1 MNKSLFAKPICVQ
14 RLARFPQKVLS
25 PLCVKQFIT
34 FLIALAAMT
43 VSTTSAWG
51 ETKSIKYL
59 TYSGGAI
66 TNASYP
72 VDAEPITSTS
82 YHISD
87 WYYVEGNV
95 TIDGSLWLDDDT
107 YLILCDDAELKINV
121 SDFDGI
127 FSPSHN
133 ITIYAQ
139 SSGSHAGKLT
149 ITSQGNGIAN
159 YGNVTING
167 GNISITSTSFN
178 GIYCTNFSLN
188 GGKVDIVTSAADM
201 DGIYATDA
209 ITINGGTVSATG
221 NAFGICNDSELDVTI
236 NGGKVSA
243 TGGTYG
249 IRSRGA
255 IKLGWTNAEDY
266 IQSSSY
272 RILGTFNTLK
282 DFYIDGTGTLDGSII
297 VDGESI
303 ASLAGKTLTPR
314 TADPVY
320 TITLA
325 SGITGGTVEV
335 NKAKAFA
342 GERLAVNVTPNDG
355 KILGSLSYTV
365 GSVTYT
371 IGTDPRDIK
380 QQANDYVIPLPTITS
395 NANVEVTATFVT
407 PVAQIGDTKYA
418 TLAAALAAVNDGE
431 TITILSDKDES
442 GTNYNFSTDVSSRSV
457 TINMNSKTVSFG
469 DISNKYSDLKII
481 GPGTFNFGSFDNQG
495 QFLFKDVT
503 VNCKYINN
511 PGAAANITFDNA
523 KVVCNSA
530 VAGNNSL
537 QLYGAD
543 QGIVLKNGSDVEIN
557 QMMYVGYNENFT
569 LDIQDAASILKL
581 RSCAISFMVRSYVED
596 QFLQYIR
603 PDQKTA
609 FSSDLANG
617 NAITLDLRASW
628 GIMLA
633 SDLGEISPGVPKATV
648 TFYDGGTSFD
658 PTAFTPST
666 YTTSTTFI
674 DNSDGNDHYVIAHI
688 VPELFY
694 WTDLS
699 LLSAA
704 ETGTSLTGDANTI
717 TLLKRDQYDAA
728 VPGDP
733 ADMRDRYDGAG
744 WYYYVLPKGHSV
756 AAGYATSTLGGEV
769 VHKFDLA
776 DENTAFSQDFV
787 NNTLTI
793 SRTTDTWKATLT
805 YDKLSWKFGGS
816 FALSDLPKLQ
826 SISFK
831 KGDTEKFLQNDAD
844 ALAGQIKNA
853 YEIEQVR
860 IGDNPL
866 MLLSIVNGCFVQSD
880 YSRPKYK
887 VLVPFDGEGSS
898 GNPWQINTAADLSLL
913 AKCVNVAAYTFNG
926 ETLKMGL
933 NGKTYDMSGS
943 DFEPIGTDGNLP
955 FCGTLL
961 GNGSTIKN
969 ISYVF
974 AGPSAVSDE
983 TQYGIGFI
991 GNLGEIGEPRR
1002 SGNVDNIKLEN
1013 CSFSS
1018 SDNDICYVGSIAGA
1032 ANRGSVSNCYVIG
1045 GNVSAPKPGSYAG
1058 AIVGKLGAATL
1069 KYNYYDYT
1077 TTATLGSST
1086 ASGYTKRG
1094 ICTETISVDPGTP
1107 STYDWN
1113 DFPTNDGA
1121 MLWVKK
1127 ASIIGGTSANG
1138 STVAFNKVTKGTDR
1152 YDMAGDDFY
1161 YAVGQTVTL
1170 DVNLGNRTD
1179 DIRTF
1184 CDELSALTVSDGTT
1198 NTDIKGALNFTMP
1211 GADATVTATIAESD
1225 WFTINTVN
1233 YNAADP
1239 TAPFAYNWMTF
1250 YHEWTM
1256 KDPTSGNNVAG
1267 KFVVTN
1273 YDDPTAAVEVKTI
1286 TAVDPTAGT
1295 YTSAAINGSYSGVP
1309 TLFHYADNN
1318 NGVLPQKLKFTPDF
1332 NIEQNQTADRRF
1344 KGTATALA
1352 LSASAKC
1359 YILNN
1364 AGDFILA
1371 YVTLTDNTIAAHRCY
1386 VDLSGDNSN
1395 QARLISSGDATGID
1409 SMVNGQGTMDNLD
1422 GDWFSLD
1429 GRRLNGQPTRKG
1441 IYIHHGKKT
1450 VIK

>member
-14 RLARFPQKVLS
+14 RLARSPQKCLS

-43 VSTTSAWG
+43 VSTTSAWAQT
-51 ETKSIKYL
+51 ESITYL
-59 TYSGGAI
+59 DYDHYPYNNTFSE
-66 TNASYP
+66 ASYDGP
-72 VDAEPITSTS
+72 TKITSSSTS
-82 YHISD
+82 LSG

-95 TIDGSLWLDDDT
+95 EINSKVTLTGHT
-107 YLILCDDAELKINV
+107 YLILCDGAKLTINP
-121 SDFDGI
+121 SSGDGI
-127 FSPSHN
+127 DLDGKDL
-133 ITIYAQ
+133 TIYAQ
-139 SSGSHAGKLT
+139 SSGSHKGKL
-149 ITSQGNGIAN
+149 IIKSDGLGISLG
-159 YGNVTING
+159 GNVTING
-167 GNISITSTSFN
+167 GDISVTPTTS
-178 GIYCTNFSLN
+178 
-188 GGKVDIVTSAADM
+188 
-201 DGIYATDA
+201 DGIFCDHF
-209 ITINGGTVSATG
+209 ILNGGTVTVDSPSTSS
-221 NAFGICNDSELDVTI
+221 GIFAQGGVTI

-243 TGGTYG
+243 TGTRDGIFGHYVTINGGQVYAEGGDTYFAG
-249 IRSRGA
+249 IRSGGDD
-255 IKLGWTNAEDY
+255 IELGWANASDF
-266 IQSSSY
+266 IKANSY
-272 RILGTFNTLK
+272 SGTVKTLSGKSFN
-282 DFYIDGTGTLDGSII
+282 YEGGTLTASTTLTDGQKTT
-297 VDGESI
+297 I
-303 ASLAGKTLTPR
+303 ANKTLTPN
-314 TADPVY
+314 TTSY
-320 TITLA
+320 TITK
-325 SGITGGTVEV
+325 STGITGGTIEV
-335 NKAKAFA
+335 DKDKARYN
-342 GERLAVNVTPNDG
+342 ERVAITATPETG
-355 KILGSLSYTV
+355 KMLTSLSYTH
-365 GSVTYT
+365 GSTTVNIFTS
-371 IGTDPRDIK
+371 K
-380 QQANDYVIPLPTITS
+380 EANDYVFTMPNADVTS
-395 NANVEVTATFVT
+395 INATFET
-407 PVAQIGDTKYA
+407 IVAKIGTTEYA
-418 TLAAALAAVNDGE
+418 SLASALAAVADGQ
-431 TITILSDKDES
+431 TITIVSDKDES
-442 GTNYNFSTDVSSRSV
+442 STGYDFSGSTKSV
-457 TINMNSKTVSFG
+457 TIDMNGYTYSFG
-469 DISNKYSDLKII
+469 NISSKYGDLTITDNSTNHN
-481 GPGTFNFGSFDNQG
+481 GVFNFGTFSNQG
-495 QFLFKDVT
+495 NITIKDVT
-503 VNCKYINN
+503 VNCNWIDNAGGSN
-511 PGAAANITFDNA
+511 HTLTFDNA
-523 KVVCNSA
+523 NVVCSGSGIQWMSS
-530 VAGNNSL
+530 AGNVVLTN
-537 QLYGAD
+537 GAD
-543 QGIVLKNGSDVEIN
+543 VEVHN
-557 QMMYVGYNENFT
+557 TFFLAYDANNTFT
-569 LDIQDAASILKL
+569 MTGESTILKL
-581 RSCAISFMVRSYVED
+581 VGCKFTGYVD
-596 QFLQYIR
+596 NSDKIR
-603 PDQKTA
+603 PYVKPEHRSSFA
-609 FSSDLANG
+609 FDVEYGTVAEPYV
-617 NAITLDLRASW
+617 LRSTW
-628 GIMLA
+628 DIMLE

-658 PTAFTPST
+658 PTAFTPSN

-699 LLSAA
+699 LLSAV
-704 ETGTSLTGDANTI
+704 ETGASLTGDANTI

-728 VPGDP
+728 NAGDP

-744 WYYYVLPKGHSV
+744 WYYYTLPKGHSV
-756 AAGYATSTLGGEV
+756 AAGYATSTIGGEV
-769 VHKFDLA
+769 VPQFDLGHRQTVFTY
-776 DENTAFSQDFV
+776 DLDNNV
-787 NNTLTI
+787 NTLTI
-793 SRTTDTWKATLT
+793 SRPNIDTWTATLT
-805 YDKLSWKFGGS
+805 YDKLTWKFGGS

-831 KGDTEKFLQNDAD
+831 KGDTEMFSQSDAD
-844 ALAGQIKNA
+844 ALAGQIENA

-860 IGDNPL
+860 IGENPL
-866 MLLSIVNGCFVQSD
+866 KLRAIIYGCFVQSD
-880 YSRPKYK
+880 YFLSKYK
-887 VLVPFDGEGSS
+887 VLVPFDGDGSS
-898 GNPWQINTAADLSLL
+898 DNPWQINTAADLSLL

-1318 NGVLPQKLKFTPDF
+1318 NGVLPQKLKFTPGF
-1332 NIEQNQTADRRF
+1332 NIEQNQTSDRRF

-1371 YVTLTDNTIAAHRCY
+1371 YVTPTDNTIAAHRCY

>member
-1 MNKSLFAKPICVQ
+1 MNKSLFAKPICAQ
-14 RLARFPQKVLS
+14 RLARVPQKVLS

-43 VSTTSAWG
+43 VSTTSAWAQT
-51 ETKSIKYL
+51 ESITYLDYDHYPYNNTFSEASHDATK
-59 TYSGGAI
+59 
-66 TNASYP
+66 
-72 VDAEPITSTS
+72 ITSSSTS
-82 YHISD
+82 LSG

-95 TIDGSLWLDDDT
+95 TINGKVTLT
-107 YLILCDDAELKINV
+107 GNTQIILCDGAKLTIDNT
-121 SDFDGI
+121 SGDGI
-127 FSPSHN
+127 DLDSRDL
-133 ITIYAQ
+133 TIYAQ
-139 SSGSHAGKLT
+139 SSGDHKGKL
-149 ITSQGNGIAN
+149 IIKSYDVGMGI
-159 YGNVTING
+159 G
-167 GNISITSTSFN
+167 G
-178 GIYCTNFSLN
+178 
-188 GGKVDIVTSAADM
+188 
-201 DGIYATDA
+201 
-209 ITINGGTVSATG
+209 
-221 NAFGICNDSELDVTI
+221 DVTI
-236 NGGKVSA
+236 NGGDISIPISDDGIICNHFILNGGTVTVASLSYGIDAVGFGVTINGGKLSA
-243 TGGTYG
+243 TGTNDGIFGRYVTINGGQVYAEGDDTYFAG
-249 IRSRGA
+249 IRSNSP
-255 IKLGWTNAEDY
+255 IYLGWTNASDF
-266 IQSSSY
+266 IKANSY
-272 RILGTFNTLK
+272 SATSIDARKN
-282 DFYIDGTGTLDGSII
+282 FYIDGTTPLNAGNGISASSIN
-297 VDGESI
+297 D
-303 ASLAGKTLTPR
+303 KTLTPN
-314 TADPVY
+314 TTTPSH

-325 SGITGGTVEV
+325 TGITGGSIAVDKT
-335 NKAKAFA
+335 KAFEY
-342 GERLAVNVTPNDG
+342 ERVAITATPETG
-355 KILGSLSYTV
+355 KMLTSLSYTY
-365 GSVTYT
+365 GSTTVN
-371 IGTDPRDIK
+371 ILASK
-380 QQANDYVIPLPTITS
+380 QANDYVFTMPDADVTS
-395 NANVEVTATFVT
+395 INATFETV
-407 PVAQIGDTKYA
+407 VAKIGTTEYPS
-418 TLAAALAAVNDGE
+418 LASAFAAVADGE
-431 TITILSDKDES
+431 TINIISDKDES
-442 GTNYNFSTDVSSRSV
+442 SASYDFSTHGSTRSV
-457 TINMNSKTVSFG
+457 TINMNSHTYSFG
-469 DISNKYSDLKII
+469 NISNKYSDLNII
-481 GPGTFNFGSFDNQG
+481 GPGTFNFGSFENQG

-503 VNCKYINN
+503 VNCKFINN
-511 PGAAANITFDNA
+511 PGAAADVTFDNA

-530 VAGNNSL
+530 VAGNSSI

-581 RSCAISFMVRSYVED
+581 RSCAISFMERSYVED

-628 GIMLA
+628 GIMLV

-648 TFYDGGTSFD
+648 TFYDCGTSFD
-658 PTAFTPST
+658 PTAFNPSN

-699 LLSAA
+699 LLSAVESGA
-704 ETGTSLTGDANTI
+704 SLTGDANTI
-717 TLLKRDQYDAA
+717 TLLKRDQYNAA
-728 VPGDP
+728 NAGDP

-744 WYYYVLPKGHSV
+744 WYYYMLPKGHSV
-756 AAGYATSTLGGEV
+756 AAGYATSTIGGEV
-769 VHKFDLA
+769 VPQFDLA
-776 DENTAFSQDFV
+776 ADDKTVFSHDFD

-793 SRTTDTWKATLT
+793 SRTADTWKATLT

-831 KGDTEKFLQNDAD
+831 KGDTEMFSQNDAD
-844 ALAGQIKNA
+844 ALAGQIENA

-860 IGDNPL
+860 IGENPL
-866 MLLSIVNGCFVQSD
+866 MLRAIIYGCFVQSD
-880 YSRPKYK
+880 YLRPKYK
-887 VLVPFDGEGSS
+887 VLVPFDGDGSS
-898 GNPWQINTAADLSLL
+898 DNPWQINTAADLSLL

-1018 SDNDICYVGSIAGA
+1018 SDGDIGYVGSIAGA

-1058 AIVGKLGAATL
+1058 AIVGKLGNVMLTN
-1069 KYNYYDYT
+1069 NYYDYA
-1077 TTATLGSST
+1077 TTATLNGST

-1127 ASIIGGTSANG
+1127 ASITGGTSANG

-1295 YTSAAINGSYSGVP
+1295 YTPAAINGCYSGVP

-1332 NIEQNQTADRRF
+1332 NIEQNQTSDRRF

-1371 YVTLTDNTIAAHRCY
+1371 YVTPTDNTIAAHRCY

-1409 SMVNGQGTMDNLD
+1409 SMVNGQWSMDNLD

>member
-1 MNKSLFAKPICVQ
+1 MNKSLFVKPICAQ

-34 FLIALAAMT
+34 FLIALVAMT
-43 VSTTSAWG
+43 VSTTSAWAQTESITYLDYDHYPYNNTFSEASHDG
-51 ETKSIKYL
+51 PTK
-59 TYSGGAI
+59 
-66 TNASYP
+66 
-72 VDAEPITSTS
+72 ITSSSTS
-82 YHISD
+82 LSG

-95 TIDGSLWLDDDT
+95 EINSKVTLTGHT
-107 YLILCDDAELKINV
+107 YLILCDGAKLTINP
-121 SDFDGI
+121 SSGDGI
-127 FSPSHN
+127 DLDGKDL
-133 ITIYAQ
+133 IIYAQ
-139 SSGSHAGKLT
+139 SSGSHKGKL
-149 ITSQGNGIAN
+149 IIKSDGLGISLG
-159 YGNVTING
+159 GNVTING
-167 GNISITSTSFN
+167 GDISVTPTSS
-178 GIYCTNFSLN
+178 
-188 GGKVDIVTSAADM
+188 
-201 DGIYATDA
+201 DGIFCDHF
-209 ITINGGTVSATG
+209 ILNGGTVTVDSPSTSS
-221 NAFGICNDSELDVTI
+221 GIIAQGGVTI

-243 TGGTYG
+243 TGTSDGIFGHYVTINGGQVYAEGGDTYFAG
-249 IRSRGA
+249 IRSGGDD
-255 IKLGWTNAEDY
+255 IELGWANASDF
-266 IQSSSY
+266 IKANSY
-272 RILGTFNTLK
+272 SGT
-282 DFYIDGTGTLDGSII
+282 
-297 VDGESI
+297 V
-303 ASLAGKTLTPR
+303 KTLSGKSFNIEGGGTIAGSTTLTDAQKADIANKKLTPNT
-314 TADPVY
+314 TASH
-320 TITLA
+320 TITLGT
-325 SGITGGTVEV
+325 GITGGTVEV
-335 NKAKAFA
+335 DRTKAFA
-342 GERLAVNVTPNDG
+342 GERVAINVTPEAGN
-355 KILGSLSYTV
+355 ILGSLTCTYQEGTETRTV
-365 GSVTYT
+365 
-371 IGTDPRDIK
+371 DITK
-380 QQANDYVIPLPTITS
+380 QANDYVITMPA
-395 NANVEVTATFVT
+395 ANVTINATFGP
-407 PVAQIGDTKYA
+407 PVAQIGDTKYPTLQAAFDAIANNQTIDILCDITEA
-418 TLAAALAAVNDGE
+418 TASKTYTGDHNH
-431 TITILSDKDES
+431 
-442 GTNYNFSTDVSSRSV
+442 
-457 TINMNSKTVSFG
+457 TINLNGYNVIFDSHSAMGSLTIN
-469 DISNKYSDLKII
+469 
-481 GPGTFNFGSFDNQG
+481 GPGTLTCKSLNNVSVNGNQTLTIDGATVVCNGVAGDTPDNSIEWMADHIVLKG
-495 QFLFKDVT
+495 GADLTAKNLVFLGGGDGEFTFTIEDNASIAHL
-503 VNCKYINN
+503 VNCKIRGYDDTNKAHIVQLRQYVSPNDLSYYD
-511 PGAAANITFDNA
+511 TQT
-523 KVVCNSA
+523 SA
-530 VAGNNSL
+530 DEAVN
-537 QLYGAD
+537 
-543 QGIVLKNGSDVEIN
+543 V
-557 QMMYVGYNENFT
+557 
-569 LDIQDAASILKL
+569 
-581 RSCAISFMVRSYVED
+581 
-596 QFLQYIR
+596 
-603 PDQKTA
+603 
-609 FSSDLANG
+609 
-617 NAITLDLRASW
+617 DLRASW

-658 PTAFTPST
+658 PTAFNPSN

-699 LLSAA
+699 LLSAVESGA
-704 ETGTSLTGDANTI
+704 SLTGDANTI
-717 TLLKRDQYDAA
+717 TLLKRDQYNAA
-728 VPGDP
+728 NAGDP

-1058 AIVGKLGAATL
+1058 AIVGKLGNVMLTN
-1069 KYNYYDYT
+1069 NYYDYA
-1077 TTATLGSST
+1077 TTATLNGST

-1127 ASIIGGTSANG
+1127 ASITGGTSANG

-1184 CDELSALTVSDGTT
+1184 CDELTALTVSDGTT
-1198 NTDIKGALNFTMP
+1198 NTDIKDALSFTMP

-1332 NIEQNQTADRRF
+1332 NIEQNQTSDRRF

-1371 YVTLTDNTIAAHRCY
+1371 YVTPTDNTIAAHRCY

>member
-43 VSTTSAWG
+43 VSTTSAWAQ
-51 ETKSIKYL
+51 TASIKYL
-59 TYSGGAI
+59 DYDQYPYYKTFSE
-66 TNASYP
+66 ASH
-72 VDAEPITSTS
+72 DATKITSSSTS
-82 YHISD
+82 LSG

-95 TIDGSLWLDDDT
+95 TINGKVTLTDHT
-107 YLILCDDAELKINV
+107 YLILCDDATLTIDNT
-121 SDFDGI
+121 SGDGI
-127 FSPSHN
+127 DLDLRDL
-133 ITIYAQ
+133 TIYAQ
-139 SSGSHAGKLT
+139 SSGDHKGKL
-149 ITSQGNGIAN
+149 IIKSYNVGMGI
-159 YGNVTING
+159 GRDVTING
-167 GNISITSTSFN
+167 GDISVTPTTSD
-178 GIYCTNFSLN
+178 GIICNHFILN
-188 GGKVDIVTSAADM
+188 GGIVTVDSPSTLS
-201 DGIYATDA
+201 GINAQ
-209 ITINGGTVSATG
+209 GG
-221 NAFGICNDSELDVTI
+221 FTI

-243 TGGTYG
+243 TGTRDGIFGHYVTINGGQVTATGDTGGTFAG
-249 IRSRGA
+249 IRSGSDD
-255 IKLGWTNAEDY
+255 IDLGWTNATDFIKANSY
-266 IQSSSY
+266 SSATS
-272 RILGTFNTLK
+272 IDALK
-282 DFYIDGTGTLDGSII
+282 NFYIDGTTPLNAGNGISASSIN
-297 VDGESI
+297 D
-303 ASLAGKTLTPR
+303 KTLTPN
-314 TADPVY
+314 TTTPSY

-325 SGITGGTVEV
+325 TGITGGSIAVDKT
-335 NKAKAFA
+335 KAFEY
-342 GERLAVNVTPNDG
+342 ERVAITATPETG
-355 KILGSLSYTV
+355 KMLTSLSYTY
-365 GSVTYT
+365 GSTTVN
-371 IGTDPRDIK
+371 ILASK
-380 QQANDYVIPLPTITS
+380 QANDYVFTMPDADVTS
-395 NANVEVTATFVT
+395 INATFETV
-407 PVAQIGDTKYA
+407 VAKIGTTEYPS
-418 TLAAALAAVNDGE
+418 LASAFAAVADGE
-431 TITILSDKDES
+431 TINIISDKDES
-442 GTNYNFSTDVSSRSV
+442 SASYDFSTHGSTRSV
-457 TINMNSKTVSFG
+457 TINMNSHTYSFG
-469 DISNKYSDLKII
+469 NISNKYSDLNII
-481 GPGTFNFGSFDNQG
+481 GPGTFNFGSFENQG

-503 VNCKYINN
+503 VNCKFINN
-511 PGAAANITFDNA
+511 PGAAADITFDNA

-530 VAGNNSL
+530 VAGNSSI

-557 QMMYVGYNENFT
+557 QMMYVGYNDNFT

-658 PTAFTPST
+658 PTAFNPSN

-699 LLSAA
+699 LLSAV
-704 ETGTSLTGDANTI
+704 ETGASLTGDANTI
-717 TLLKRDQYDAA
+717 TLLKRDQYNAA
-728 VPGDP
+728 NAGDP

-744 WYYYVLPKGHSV
+744 WYYYMLPKGHSV
-756 AAGYATSTLGGEV
+756 AAGYVTSTLGGEV

-866 MLLSIVNGCFVQSD
+866 MLLYIVNGCFVQSD

-898 GNPWQINTAADLSLL
+898 GNPWQINTAADLSML

-926 ETLKMGL
+926 ETLAMG
-933 NGKTYDMSGS
+933 NNETYDMSGF
-943 DFEPIGTDGNLP
+943 DFEPIGTDSNLP

-1045 GNVSAPKPGSYAG
+1045 GNVSAPKAGSYAG

-1127 ASIIGGTSANG
+1127 ASITGGTSANG

-1184 CDELSALTVSDGTT
+1184 CDDLTALTVSDGTT
-1198 NTDIKGALNFTMP
+1198 NTDIKDALSFTMP

-1295 YTSAAINGSYSGVP
+1295 YTSAAINGSYSDVP

-1332 NIEQNQTADRRF
+1332 NIELNQTADRRF

-1371 YVTLTDNTIAAHRCY
+1371 YVTPTDNTIAAHRCY

>member
-43 VSTTSAWG
+43 VSTTSAWAQ
-51 ETKSIKYL
+51 TASIKYL
-59 TYSGGAI
+59 DYDQYPYYKTFSE
-66 TNASYP
+66 ASH
-72 VDAEPITSTS
+72 DATKITSSSTS
-82 YHISD
+82 LSG

-95 TIDGSLWLDDDT
+95 TINGKVTLTDHT
-107 YLILCDDAELKINV
+107 YLILCDDATLTIDNT
-121 SDFDGI
+121 SGDGI
-127 FSPSHN
+127 DLDLRDL
-133 ITIYAQ
+133 TIYAQ
-139 SSGSHAGKLT
+139 SSGDHKGKL
-149 ITSQGNGIAN
+149 IIKSYNVGMGI
-159 YGNVTING
+159 GRDVTING
-167 GNISITSTSFN
+167 GDISVTPTTSD
-178 GIYCTNFSLN
+178 GIICNHFILN
-188 GGKVDIVTSAADM
+188 GGIVTVDSPSTLS
-201 DGIYATDA
+201 GINAQ
-209 ITINGGTVSATG
+209 GG
-221 NAFGICNDSELDVTI
+221 FTI

-243 TGGTYG
+243 TGTRDGIFGHYVTINGGQVTATGDTGGTFAG
-249 IRSRGA
+249 IRSGSDD
-255 IKLGWTNAEDY
+255 IDLGWTNATDFIKANSY
-266 IQSSSY
+266 SSATS
-272 RILGTFNTLK
+272 IDALK
-282 DFYIDGTGTLDGSII
+282 NFYIDGTTPLNAGNGISASSIN
-297 VDGESI
+297 D
-303 ASLAGKTLTPR
+303 KTLTPN
-314 TADPVY
+314 TTTPSY

-325 SGITGGTVEV
+325 TGITGGSIAVDKT
-335 NKAKAFA
+335 KAFEY
-342 GERLAVNVTPNDG
+342 ERVAITATPETG
-355 KILGSLSYTV
+355 KMLTSLSYTY
-365 GSVTYT
+365 GSTTVN
-371 IGTDPRDIK
+371 ILASK
-380 QQANDYVIPLPTITS
+380 QANDYVFTMPDADVTS
-395 NANVEVTATFVT
+395 INATFETV
-407 PVAQIGDTKYA
+407 VAKIGTTEYPS
-418 TLAAALAAVNDGE
+418 LASAFAAVADGE
-431 TITILSDKDES
+431 TINIISDKDES
-442 GTNYNFSTDVSSRSV
+442 SASYDFSTHGSTRSV
-457 TINMNSKTVSFG
+457 TINMNSHTYSFG
-469 DISNKYSDLKII
+469 NISNKYSDLNII
-481 GPGTFNFGSFDNQG
+481 GPGTFNFGSFENQG

-503 VNCKYINN
+503 VNCKFINN
-511 PGAAANITFDNA
+511 PGAAADITFDNA

-530 VAGNNSL
+530 VAGNSSI

-557 QMMYVGYNENFT
+557 QMMYVGYNDNFT

-658 PTAFTPST
+658 PTAFNPSN

-699 LLSAA
+699 LLSAV
-704 ETGTSLTGDANTI
+704 ETGASLTGDANTI
-717 TLLKRDQYDAA
+717 TLLKRDQYNAA
-728 VPGDP
+728 NAGDP

-744 WYYYVLPKGHSV
+744 WYYYMLPKGHSV
-756 AAGYATSTLGGEV
+756 AAGYVTSTLGGEV

-866 MLLSIVNGCFVQSD
+866 MLLYIVNGCFVQSD

-898 GNPWQINTAADLSLL
+898 GNPWQINTAADLSML

-926 ETLKMGL
+926 ETLAMG
-933 NGKTYDMSGS
+933 NNETYDMSGF
-943 DFEPIGTDGNLP
+943 DFEPIGTDSNLP

-1045 GNVSAPKPGSYAG
+1045 GNVSAPKAGSYAG

-1127 ASIIGGTSANG
+1127 ASITGGTSANG

-1184 CDELSALTVSDGTT
+1184 CDELTALTVSDGTT
-1198 NTDIKGALNFTMP
+1198 NTDIKDALSFTMP

-1295 YTSAAINGSYSGVP
+1295 YTSAAINGSYSDVP

-1332 NIEQNQTADRRF
+1332 NIELNQTADRRF

-1371 YVTLTDNTIAAHRCY
+1371 YVTPTDNTIAAHRCY

>member
-1 MNKSLFAKPICVQ
+1 MNKSLFAKPICAQ
-14 RLARFPQKVLS
+14 RLARVPQKVLS

-43 VSTTSAWG
+43 VSTTSARG
-51 ETKSIKYL
+51 ETKSVKYL
-59 TYSGGAI
+59 NYVGGSAVFAEA
-66 TNASYP
+66 TANNATQ
-72 VDAEPITSTS
+72 ITSSSTS
-82 YHISD
+82 LSAG

-95 TIDGSLWLDDDT
+95 TINSTVTLYDDT
-107 YLILCDDAELKINV
+107 HLILCDGATLTITPPSEKN
-121 SDFDGI
+121 GI
-127 FSPSHN
+127 DLGYN
-133 ITIYAQ
+133 LTIYAQ
-139 SSGSHAGKLT
+139 SSGNYAGKLIVNSDYFGIHRIGSCNLT
-149 ITSQGNGIAN
+149 VNGGIISVTSTNMPGIHCN
-159 YGNVTING
+159 NFTING
-167 GNISITSTSFN
+167 G
-178 GIYCTNFSLN
+178 
-188 GGKVDIVTSAADM
+188 VVTAVSSASGR
-201 DGIYATDA
+201 DGINVAD
-209 ITINGGTVSATG
+209 
-221 NAFGICNDSELDVTI
+221 FTI

-243 TGGTYG
+243 IGGANGIWVNKSGSVFNFNGGQVTANGGHCGIKSDKINLGWINASDYITANKYEGTVKTASGKSFNIEDGGTL
-249 IRSRGA
+249 A
-255 IKLGWTNAEDY
+255 P
-266 IQSSSY
+266 
-272 RILGTFNTLK
+272 NT
-282 DFYIDGTGTLDGSII
+282 TLDNSKKTAIANKKLTPNTTAIYTVSLKEGVSADNVEFDKTKACKDERVAIT
-297 VDGESI
+297 VTPPTGYYL
-303 ASLAGKTLTPR
+303 ASLTCKYGSTPV
-314 TADPVY
+314 D
-320 TITLA
+320 IT
-325 SGITGGTVEV
+325 
-335 NKAKAFA
+335 
-342 GERLAVNVTPNDG
+342 
-355 KILGSLSYTV
+355 
-365 GSVTYT
+365 
-371 IGTDPRDIK
+371 
-380 QQANDYVIPLPTITS
+380 QQANDNVFTMPA
-395 NANVEVTATFVT
+395 ANVTVNATFN
-407 PVAQIGDTKYA
+407 PYVAQIGDTQYA
-418 TLAAALAAVNDGE
+418 TLAEALAAVTDGG
-431 TITILSDKDES
+431 TITIISDKDES
-442 GTNYNFSTDVSSRSV
+442 GSNYNFSTHGSTRNV
-457 TINMNSKTVSFG
+457 TINVNGCTYSFG
-469 DISNKYSDLKII
+469 NISSKYGDLTITDNSTNHN
-481 GPGTFNFGSFDNQG
+481 GVFNFGTFSNQG
-495 QFLFKDVT
+495 NITIKDVT
-503 VNCKYINN
+503 VNCNWIDNAGGSN
-511 PGAAANITFDNA
+511 HTLTFDNA
-523 KVVCNSA
+523 NVVCSGSGIQWMSS
-530 VAGNNSL
+530 AGNVVLTN
-537 QLYGAD
+537 GAD
-543 QGIVLKNGSDVEIN
+543 VEVHN
-557 QMMYVGYNENFT
+557 TFFLAYDANNTFT
-569 LDIQDAASILKL
+569 MTGESTILKL
-581 RSCAISFMVRSYVED
+581 VGCKFTGYVD
-596 QFLQYIR
+596 NSDKIR
-603 PDQKTA
+603 PYVKPEHRSSFA
-609 FSSDLANG
+609 FDVEYGTVAEPYV
-617 NAITLDLRASW
+617 LRSTW
-628 GIMLA
+628 GIMLE

-658 PTAFTPST
+658 PTAFTPSA
-666 YTTSTTFI
+666 YTTSI
-674 DNSDGNDHYVIAHI
+674 LYVDNSDGQDHYVIAHI

-1032 ANRGSVSNCYVIG
+1032 ANRASVSNCYVIG

-1069 KYNYYDYT
+1069 KYNYYDYA

-1127 ASIIGGTSANG
+1127 ASITGGTSANG

-1184 CDELSALTVSDGTT
+1184 CDELTALTVSDGTT
-1198 NTDIKGALNFTMP
+1198 NTDIKDALSFTMP

-1371 YVTLTDNTIAAHRCY
+1371 YITPTDNTIAAHRCY

>member
-1 MNKSLFAKPICVQ
+1 MNKSLFAKPICAQ

-43 VSTTSAWG
+43 VSTTSAWAQT
-51 ETKSIKYL
+51 ESITYL
-59 TYSGGAI
+59 DYDHYPYNNTFSE
-66 TNASYP
+66 ASH
-72 VDAEPITSTS
+72 DAPKITSSSTS
-82 YHISD
+82 LSG

-95 TIDGSLWLDDDT
+95 TINGKVTLTDHT
-107 YLILCDDAELKINV
+107 YLILCDDATLTIDNT
-121 SDFDGI
+121 SGDGI
-127 FSPSHN
+127 DLDSRDL
-133 ITIYAQ
+133 TIYAQ
-139 SSGSHAGKLT
+139 SSGSHKGKL
-149 ITSQGNGIAN
+149 IIDADAVGI
-159 YGNVTING
+159 GIGGDVTING
-167 GNISITSTSFN
+167 GDISVTPTTSD
-178 GIYCTNFSLN
+178 GIICNHFILN
-188 GGKVDIVTSAADM
+188 GGIVTVDSPSTLS
-201 DGIYATDA
+201 GINAQ
-209 ITINGGTVSATG
+209 GG
-221 NAFGICNDSELDVTI
+221 FTI

-243 TGGTYG
+243 TGTRDGIFGHYVTINGGQVTATGDTGGTFAG
-249 IRSRGA
+249 IRSGSDD
-255 IKLGWTNAEDY
+255 IDLGWTNATDFIKANSY
-266 IQSSSY
+266 SSATS
-272 RILGTFNTLK
+272 IDALK
-282 DFYIDGTGTLDGSII
+282 NFYIDGTTPLNAGNGISASSIN
-297 VDGESI
+297 D
-303 ASLAGKTLTPR
+303 KTLTPN
-314 TADPVY
+314 TTTPSY

-325 SGITGGTVEV
+325 TGITGGSIAVDKT
-335 NKAKAFA
+335 KAFEY
-342 GERLAVNVTPNDG
+342 ERVAITATPETG
-355 KILGSLSYTV
+355 KMLTSLSYTY
-365 GSVTYT
+365 GSTTVN
-371 IGTDPRDIK
+371 ILASK
-380 QQANDYVIPLPTITS
+380 QANDYVFTMPDADVNSI
-395 NANVEVTATFVT
+395 NATFETV
-407 PVAQIGDTKYA
+407 VAKIGTTEYPS
-418 TLAAALAAVNDGE
+418 LASAFAAVPDGE
-431 TITILSDKDES
+431 TINIISDKDES
-442 GTNYNFSTDVSSRSV
+442 SASYDFSTHGSTRSV
-457 TINMNSKTVSFG
+457 TINMNSHTYSFG
-469 DISNKYSDLKII
+469 NISNKYSDLNII
-481 GPGTFNFGSFDNQG
+481 GPGTFNFGSFENQG

-503 VNCKYINN
+503 VNCKFINN
-511 PGAAANITFDNA
+511 PGAAADITFDNA

-530 VAGNNSL
+530 VAGNSSI

-557 QMMYVGYNENFT
+557 QMMYVGYNDNFT

-633 SDLGEISPGVPKATV
+633 SDLGEISPGVPKVTV

-658 PTAFTPST
+658 PTAFNPSN

-699 LLSAA
+699 LLSAV
-704 ETGTSLTGDANTI
+704 ETGASLTGDANTI
-717 TLLKRDQYDAA
+717 TLLKRDQYNAA
-728 VPGDP
+728 NAGDP

-744 WYYYVLPKGHSV
+744 WYYYMLPKGHSV
-756 AAGYATSTLGGEV
+756 AAGYVTSTLGGEV

-898 GNPWQINTAADLSLL
+898 GNPWQINTAADLSML

-926 ETLKMGL
+926 ETLAMG
-933 NGKTYDMSGS
+933 NNETYDMSGS
-943 DFEPIGTDGNLP
+943 DFEPIGTDSNLP

-983 TQYGIGFI
+983 IQYGIGFI

-1045 GNVSAPKPGSYAG
+1045 GNVSAPKAGSYAG

-1127 ASIIGGTSANG
+1127 ASITGGTSANG

-1184 CDELSALTVSDGTT
+1184 CDELTALTVSDGTT
-1198 NTDIKGALNFTMP
+1198 NTDIKDALSFTMP

-1295 YTSAAINGSYSGVP
+1295 YTSAAINGSYSDVP

-1332 NIEQNQTADRRF
+1332 NIELNQTADRRF

-1371 YVTLTDNTIAAHRCY
+1371 YVTPTDNTIAAHRCY

>member
-1 MNKSLFAKPICVQ
+1 MNKSLFAKPICAQ
-14 RLARFPQKVLS
+14 RLARSPQKGLS

-43 VSTTSAWG
+43 VSTTSAWAQT
-51 ETKSIKYL
+51 ESITYLDYDHYPYNNTFSEASHDATK
-59 TYSGGAI
+59 
-66 TNASYP
+66 
-72 VDAEPITSTS
+72 ITSSSTS
-82 YHISD
+82 LSG

-95 TIDGSLWLDDDT
+95 EINSKVTLTGHT
-107 YLILCDDAELKINV
+107 YLILCDGAKLTINP
-121 SDFDGI
+121 SSGDGI
-127 FSPSHN
+127 DLDGKDL
-133 ITIYAQ
+133 TIYAQ
-139 SSGSHAGKLT
+139 SSGSHKGKL
-149 ITSQGNGIAN
+149 IIKSDGLGISLG
-159 YGNVTING
+159 GNVTING
-167 GNISITSTSFN
+167 GDISVTPTSS
-178 GIYCTNFSLN
+178 
-188 GGKVDIVTSAADM
+188 
-201 DGIYATDA
+201 DGIFCDHF
-209 ITINGGTVSATG
+209 ILNGGTVTVDSPSTSS
-221 NAFGICNDSELDVTI
+221 GIIAHGGVTI

-243 TGGTYG
+243 TGTSDGIFGHYVTINGGQVYAEGGDTYFAG
-249 IRSRGA
+249 IRSDGDD
-255 IKLGWTNAEDY
+255 IELGWANASDF
-266 IQSSSY
+266 IKANSY
-272 RILGTFNTLK
+272 SGTVKTLSGKSFN
-282 DFYIDGTGTLDGSII
+282 YEGGTLTASTTLTDGQKTT
-297 VDGESI
+297 I
-303 ASLAGKTLTPR
+303 ANKTLTPN
-314 TADPVY
+314 TTSY
-320 TITLA
+320 TITK
-325 SGITGGTVEV
+325 STGITGGTIEV
-335 NKAKAFA
+335 DKDKARYN
-342 GERLAVNVTPNDG
+342 ERVAITATPETG
-355 KILGSLSYTV
+355 KMLTSLSYTY
-365 GSVTYT
+365 GSTTVN
-371 IGTDPRDIK
+371 ILASK
-380 QQANDYVIPLPTITS
+380 QANDYVFTMPDADVTS
-395 NANVEVTATFVT
+395 INATFETV
-407 PVAQIGDTKYA
+407 VAKIGTTEYPS
-418 TLAAALAAVNDGE
+418 LASAFAAVADGE
-431 TITILSDKDES
+431 TINIISDKDES
-442 GTNYNFSTDVSSRSV
+442 SASYDFSTHGSTRSV
-457 TINMNSKTVSFG
+457 TINMNSHTYSFG
-469 DISNKYSDLKII
+469 NISNKYSDLKII

-543 QGIVLKNGSDVEIN
+543 QGIVLKNGSDVEIR
-557 QMMYVGYNENFT
+557 QGMYVGYNDNFT

-581 RSCAISFMVRSYVED
+581 RSCAISSMDKSYVED

-628 GIMLA
+628 GIMLE
-633 SDLGEISPGVPKATV
+633 SDFGEISPGVPKATV

-728 VPGDP
+728 VPGNP

-1127 ASIIGGTSANG
+1127 ASITGGTSANG

-1184 CDELSALTVSDGTT
+1184 CDELTALTVSDGTT
-1198 NTDIKGALNFTMP
+1198 NTDIKDALSFTMP

-1332 NIEQNQTADRRF
+1332 NIERNQTADRRF

-1371 YVTLTDNTIAAHRCY
+1371 YVTPTDNTIAAHRCY

>member
-1 MNKSLFAKPICVQ
+1 MNKSLFAKPICVR
-14 RLARFPQKVLS
+14 RLARVPQKGLS

-34 FLIALAAMT
+34 FLIALVAMT
-43 VSTTSAWG
+43 VSTTSAWAQ
-51 ETKSIKYL
+51 TKEITYL
-59 TYSGGAI
+59 DYDRYPYN
-66 TNASYP
+66 NAFSEASH
-72 VDAEPITSTS
+72 DATKITSSSTS
-82 YHISD
+82 LSG

-95 TIDGSLWLDDDT
+95 EINSEVTLTGHT
-107 YLILCDDAELKINV
+107 YLILCDDATLTIDLSLVISSVYK
-121 SDFDGI
+121 DL
-127 FSPSHN
+127 
-133 ITIYAQ
+133 TIYAQ
-139 SSGSHAGKLT
+139 SSGSHAGK
-149 ITSQGNGIAN
+149 INFNNSNGCIRNIGNL
-159 YGNVTING
+159 TING
-167 GNISITSTSFN
+167 GMISATSGGREVIKCKNLTV
-178 GIYCTNFSLN
+178 N
-188 GGKVDIVTSAADM
+188 GGVVTVARTGYGS
-201 DGIYATDA
+201 YV
-209 ITINGGTVSATG
+209 INAE
-221 NAFGICNDSELDVTI
+221 NVTI

-243 TGGTYG
+243 TGGYEACISCLGGSVTINGGQVTAKSDQYS
-249 IRSRGA
+249 INAST
-255 IKLGWTNAEDY
+255 IILGWTNASDY
-266 IQSSSY
+266 IWASY
-272 RILGTFNTLK
+272 YEASRINVLKSFNVEGISTK
-282 DFYIDGTGTLDGSII
+282 FESGEYTPPYAVINPFY
-297 VDGESI
+297 
-303 ASLAGKTLTPR
+303 GKKLTPTGNAR
-314 TADPVY
+314 TVDIA
-320 TITLA
+320 T
-325 SGITGGTVEV
+325 GITGGNVEV
-335 NKAKAFA
+335 DKDKAFG
-342 GERLAVNVTPNDG
+342 GERVAITVTPEAGNILASLTYNDG
-355 KILGSLSYTV
+355 AD
-365 GSVTYT
+365 TYT
-371 IGTDPRDIK
+371 IGTGYYDIK
-380 QQANDYVIPLPTITS
+380 RQANDYFITMPF
-395 NANVEVTATFVT
+395 ANVTVNATFAT
-407 PVAQIGDTKYA
+407 PVAQIGDTQYA
-418 TLAAALAAVNDGE
+418 TLAEALAAVTDGG
-431 TITILSDKDES
+431 TITIISDKDES
-442 GTNYNFSTDVSSRSV
+442 SAGYDFSSGGANSTRNV
-457 TINMNSKTVSFG
+457 TINMNSHTYSFG
-469 DISNKYSDLKII
+469 DISNKRSDLKII

-543 QGIVLKNGSDVEIN
+543 QGIVLKNGSDVEIR
-557 QMMYVGYNENFT
+557 QGMYVGYNDNFT

-581 RSCAISFMVRSYVED
+581 RSCAISSMDKSYVED

-628 GIMLA
+628 GIMLE
-633 SDLGEISPGVPKATV
+633 SDFGEISPGVPKATV

-943 DFEPIGTDGNLP
+943 DFEPIGTDSNLP

-1127 ASIIGGTSANG
+1127 ASITGGTSANG

-1184 CDELSALTVSDGTT
+1184 CDELTALTVSDGTT
-1198 NTDIKGALNFTMP
+1198 NTDIKDALSFTMP

-1309 TLFHYADNN
+1309 MLFHYADNN

-1332 NIEQNQTADRRF
+1332 NIEQNQKADRRF

-1371 YVTLTDNTIAAHRCY
+1371 YVTDTDNTIAAHRCY

>member
-1 MNKSLFAKPICVQ
+1 MNKSLFAKPICAR
-14 RLARFPQKVLS
+14 RLARALQKGLS

-51 ETKSIKYL
+51 ETKSVKYL
-59 TYSGGAI
+59 TYNGSTI
-66 TNASYP
+66 VEPYFSP
-72 VDAEPITSTS
+72 VNAEPITSS
-82 YHISD
+82 SD
-87 WYYVEGNV
+87 YLEGWYYVEGDV
-95 TIDGSLWLDDDT
+95 TIDRTLNLSGDT
-107 YLILCDDAELKINV
+107 HLILCDGATLTINASGRGMCLYYEL
-121 SDFDGI
+121 
-127 FSPSHN
+127 
-133 ITIYAQ
+133 TIYAQ
-139 SSGSHAGKLT
+139 SSGNHAGKL
-149 ITSQGNGIAN
+149 IINSVDEGIFSEN
-159 YGNVTING
+159 YLTING
-167 GNISITSTSFN
+167 GNISITSTSN
-178 GIYCTNFSLN
+178 YGISCLYYNVN
-188 GGKVDIVTSAADM
+188 GGAVTVVSSATNDYGIGVLTFM
-201 DGIYATDA
+201 DFI
-209 ITINGGTVSATG
+209 INGGMLSATG
-221 NAFGICNDSELDVTI
+221 TIYGMYVQLGVTI
-236 NGGKVSA
+236 NGGQVYA
-243 TGGTYG
+243 RGNTDG
-249 IRSRGA
+249 IYCFSISDP
-255 IKLGWTNAEDY
+255 IKLGWTNASDY
-266 IQSSSY
+266 IEASSY
-272 RILGTFNTLK
+272 KNYSGGTVKTAADKSFN
-282 DFYIDGTGTLDGSII
+282 IAGGGT
-297 VDGESI
+297 I
-303 ASLAGKTLTPR
+303 AGNTTLTDAQKAAIANKKLAPNT
-314 TADPVY
+314 TASIY
-320 TITLA
+320 TVSLVE
-325 SGITGGTVEV
+325 GITGGTVEV
-335 NKAKAFA
+335 DKTKAFA
-342 GERLAVNVTPNDG
+342 GERVAINVTPETGN
-355 KILGSLSYTV
+355 ILGSLTCTYQEGTETRTV
-365 GSVTYT
+365 
-371 IGTDPRDIK
+371 DITK
-380 QQANDYVIPLPTITS
+380 QANDYVITMPA
-395 NANVEVTATFVT
+395 ANVTINATFGP
-407 PVAQIGDTKYA
+407 PVAQIGDTQYPTLQAAFDAIANNQTIDILCDITEA
-418 TLAAALAAVNDGE
+418 TASKTYTGDHNH
-431 TITILSDKDES
+431 
-442 GTNYNFSTDVSSRSV
+442 
-457 TINMNSKTVSFG
+457 TINLNGYNVIFDSHSAMGSLTIN
-469 DISNKYSDLKII
+469 
-481 GPGTFNFGSFDNQG
+481 GPGTLTCKSLNNVSVNGNQTLTIDGATVVCNGVAGDTPDNSIEWMADHIVLKG
-495 QFLFKDVT
+495 GADLTAKNLVFLGGGDGEFTFTIEDNASIAHL
-503 VNCKYINN
+503 VNCKIRGYDDTNKAHIVQLRQYVSPNDLSYYD
-511 PGAAANITFDNA
+511 TQT
-523 KVVCNSA
+523 SA
-530 VAGNNSL
+530 DEAVN
-537 QLYGAD
+537 
-543 QGIVLKNGSDVEIN
+543 V
-557 QMMYVGYNENFT
+557 
-569 LDIQDAASILKL
+569 
-581 RSCAISFMVRSYVED
+581 
-596 QFLQYIR
+596 
-603 PDQKTA
+603 
-609 FSSDLANG
+609 
-617 NAITLDLRASW
+617 DLRASW

-658 PTAFTPST
+658 PTAFNPSN

-699 LLSAA
+699 LLSAVESGA
-704 ETGTSLTGDANTI
+704 SLTGDANTI

-728 VPGDP
+728 NAGDP

-744 WYYYVLPKGHSV
+744 WYYYMLPKGHSV
-756 AAGYATSTLGGEV
+756 AAGYATSTIGGEV
-769 VHKFDLA
+769 VPQFDLA
-776 DENTAFSQDFV
+776 ADDKTVFSHDFD

-793 SRTTDTWKATLT
+793 SRTADTWKATLT

-831 KGDTEKFLQNDAD
+831 KGDTEMFSQNDAE
-844 ALAGQIKNA
+844 ALAGQIENA

-860 IGDNPL
+860 IGENPL
-866 MLLSIVNGCFVQSD
+866 MLRAIIYGCFVQSD
-880 YSRPKYK
+880 YSRPIYK
-887 VLVPFDGEGSS
+887 VLVPFDGDGSS
-898 GNPWQINTAADLSLL
+898 DNPWQINTAADLSLL

-1058 AIVGKLGAATL
+1058 AIVGKLGNVMLTN
-1069 KYNYYDYT
+1069 NYYDYA
-1077 TTATLGSST
+1077 TTATLNGST

-1127 ASIIGGTSANG
+1127 ASITGGTSANG

-1184 CDELSALTVSDGTT
+1184 CDELTALTVSDGTT
-1198 NTDIKGALNFTMP
+1198 NTDIKDALSFTMP

-1332 NIEQNQTADRRF
+1332 NIEQNQKADRHF
-1344 KGTATALA
+1344 NGTATART
-1352 LSASAKC
+1352 LSASDKC

-1371 YVTLTDNTIAAHRCY
+1371 YVTPTDNTIAAHRCY

-1395 QARLISSGDATGID
+1395 QARLISSSDATGID
-1409 SMVNGQGTMDNLD
+1409 SMVNGQWSMDN
-1422 GDWFSLD
+1422 GQWYSLD

>member
-43 VSTTSAWG
+43 VSTTSAWAQTESITYLDYDHYPYNNTFSEASHDG
-51 ETKSIKYL
+51 PTK
-59 TYSGGAI
+59 
-66 TNASYP
+66 
-72 VDAEPITSTS
+72 ITSSSTS
-82 YHISD
+82 LSG

-95 TIDGSLWLDDDT
+95 EINSKVTLTGHT
-107 YLILCDDAELKINV
+107 YLILCDGAKLTINP
-121 SDFDGI
+121 SSGDGI
-127 FSPSHN
+127 DLDGKDL
-133 ITIYAQ
+133 IIYAQ
-139 SSGSHAGKLT
+139 SSGSHKGKL
-149 ITSQGNGIAN
+149 IIKSDGLGISLG
-159 YGNVTING
+159 GNVTING
-167 GNISITSTSFN
+167 GDISVTPTSS
-178 GIYCTNFSLN
+178 
-188 GGKVDIVTSAADM
+188 
-201 DGIYATDA
+201 DGIFCDHF
-209 ITINGGTVSATG
+209 ILNGGTVTVDSPSTSS
-221 NAFGICNDSELDVTI
+221 GIIAQGGVTI

-243 TGGTYG
+243 TGTSDGIFGHYVTINGGQVYAEGGDTYFAG
-249 IRSRGA
+249 IRSGGDD
-255 IKLGWTNAEDY
+255 IELGWANASDF
-266 IQSSSY
+266 IKANSY
-272 RILGTFNTLK
+272 SGT
-282 DFYIDGTGTLDGSII
+282 
-297 VDGESI
+297 V
-303 ASLAGKTLTPR
+303 KTLSGKSFNIEGGGTIAGSTTLTDAQKADIANKKLTPNT
-314 TADPVY
+314 TASH
-320 TITLA
+320 TITLGT
-325 SGITGGTVEV
+325 GITGGTVEV
-335 NKAKAFA
+335 DRTKAFA
-342 GERLAVNVTPNDG
+342 GERVAINVTPEVGN
-355 KILGSLSYTV
+355 ILGSLTCTYQEGTETRTV
-365 GSVTYT
+365 
-371 IGTDPRDIK
+371 DITK
-380 QQANDYVIPLPTITS
+380 QANDYVITMPA
-395 NANVEVTATFVT
+395 ANVTINATFGP
-407 PVAQIGDTKYA
+407 PVAQIGDTQYPTLQAAFDAIANNQTIDILCDITEA
-418 TLAAALAAVNDGE
+418 TASKTYTGDHNH
-431 TITILSDKDES
+431 
-442 GTNYNFSTDVSSRSV
+442 
-457 TINMNSKTVSFG
+457 TINLNGYNVIFDSHSAMGSLTIN
-469 DISNKYSDLKII
+469 
-481 GPGTFNFGSFDNQG
+481 GPGTLTCKSLNNVSVNGNQTLTIDGATVVCNGVAGDTPDNSIEWMADHIVLKG
-495 QFLFKDVT
+495 GADLTAKNLVFLGGGDGEFTFTIEDNASIAHL
-503 VNCKYINN
+503 VNCKIRGYDDTKKAHIVQLRQYVSPNDLSYYD
-511 PGAAANITFDNA
+511 TQT
-523 KVVCNSA
+523 SA
-530 VAGNNSL
+530 DEAVN
-537 QLYGAD
+537 
-543 QGIVLKNGSDVEIN
+543 V
-557 QMMYVGYNENFT
+557 
-569 LDIQDAASILKL
+569 
-581 RSCAISFMVRSYVED
+581 
-596 QFLQYIR
+596 
-603 PDQKTA
+603 
-609 FSSDLANG
+609 
-617 NAITLDLRASW
+617 DLRASW

-658 PTAFTPST
+658 PTAFNPSN

-699 LLSAA
+699 LLSAVESGA
-704 ETGTSLTGDANTI
+704 SLTGDANTI

-728 VPGDP
+728 NAGDP

-744 WYYYVLPKGHSV
+744 WYYYMLPKGHSV
-756 AAGYATSTLGGEV
+756 AAGYATSTIGGEV
-769 VHKFDLA
+769 VPQFDL
-776 DENTAFSQDFV
+776 DNGNTVFSQDFD

-831 KGDTEKFLQNDAD
+831 KGDTEKFLQNEAD
-844 ALAGQIKNA
+844 ELAGQIENA

-860 IGDNPL
+860 IGEN
-866 MLLSIVNGCFVQSD
+866 LLKLRAIIYGCFVQSD
-880 YSRPKYK
+880 YFQSIYK
-887 VLVPFDGEGSS
+887 VLVPFDGDGSS
-898 GNPWQINTAADLSLL
+898 DNPWQINTAADLSLL
-913 AKCVNVAAYTFNG
+913 AKCVNVAAYTFTG

-943 DFEPIGTDGNLP
+943 DFEPIGTDSNLP

-1045 GNVSAPKPGSYAG
+1045 GNVSAPKAGSYAG
-1058 AIVGKLGAATL
+1058 VIVGKLGNVMLTN
-1069 KYNYYDYT
+1069 NYYDYA
-1077 TTATLGSST
+1077 TTATLNGST

-1127 ASIIGGTSANG
+1127 ASITGGTSANG

-1239 TAPFAYNWMTF
+1239 TAPFSYNWMTF

-1273 YDDPTAAVEVKTI
+1273 YDDPTVAVEVKTI

-1295 YTSAAINGSYSGVP
+1295 YTPAAINGCYSGVP

-1332 NIEQNQTADRRF
+1332 NIELNQTADRRF

-1371 YVTLTDNTIAAHRCY
+1371 YVTPTDNTIAAHRCY

>member
-1 MNKSLFAKPICVQ
+1 MNKSLFAKPICAQ

-51 ETKSIKYL
+51 ESRSVMYLNYDPAYNTFSGASHDATK
-59 TYSGGAI
+59 
-66 TNASYP
+66 
-72 VDAEPITSTS
+72 ITSSSTNVILS
-82 YHISD
+82 DDSDDWFD

-95 TIDGSLWLDDDT
+95 TISGEVTLTNDT
-107 YLILCDDAELKINV
+107 YLILCDDATLTINP
-121 SDFDGI
+121 SSGDGI
-127 FSPSHN
+127 NMDQYFL
-133 ITIYAQ
+133 TIYAQ
-139 SSGSHAGKLT
+139 SSGSHKGEL
-149 ITSQGNGIAN
+149 IINTSSTGI
-159 YGNVTING
+159 YGNR
-167 GNISITSTSFN
+167 
-178 GIYCTNFSLN
+178 
-188 GGKVDIVTSAADM
+188 
-201 DGIYATDA
+201 
-209 ITINGGTVSATG
+209 
-221 NAFGICNDSELDVTI
+221 DVTI
-236 NGGKVSA
+236 NGGDISIPISNDGIICNHFILNGGTVTVASLSSGIYAVGYGVTINGGKLSA
-243 TGGTYG
+243 TGTRDGIFGHYVTINGGQVTATGDTGGTFAG
-249 IRSRGA
+249 IRSNTNSP
-255 IKLGWTNAEDY
+255 IYLGWTNASDF
-266 IQSSSY
+266 IKANSY
-272 RILGTFNTLK
+272 SATSIDARKN
-282 DFYIDGTGTLDGSII
+282 FYIDGSTPLAAAND
-297 VDGESI
+297 I
-303 ASLAGKTLTPR
+303 AAATINDKTLTPN
-314 TADPVY
+314 AASH
-320 TITLA
+320 TIPLGT
-325 SGITGGTVEV
+325 STGGGTIEV
-335 NKAKAFA
+335 DKTKAFEN
-342 GERLAVNVTPNDG
+342 ERVAITATPETG
-355 KILGSLSYTV
+355 KMLTSLSYTY
-365 GSVTYT
+365 GSTTVN
-371 IGTDPRDIK
+371 ILASK
-380 QQANDYVIPLPTITS
+380 QANDYVFTMPDADVTS
-395 NANVEVTATFVT
+395 INATFETV
-407 PVAQIGDTKYA
+407 VAKIGTTEYPS
-418 TLAAALAAVNDGE
+418 LASAFAAVEDGE
-431 TITILSDKDES
+431 TINIISDKDES
-442 GTNYNFSTDVSSRSV
+442 SASYDFSTHGSTRSV
-457 TINMNSKTVSFG
+457 TINMNSHTYSFG
-469 DISNKYSDLKII
+469 NISNKYSDLNII
-481 GPGTFNFGSFDNQG
+481 GPGTFNFGSFENQG

-503 VNCKYINN
+503 VNCKFINN
-511 PGAAANITFDNA
+511 PGAAADITFDNA

-530 VAGNNSL
+530 VAGNSSI

-658 PTAFTPST
+658 PTAFNPSN

-699 LLSAA
+699 LLSAVESGA
-704 ETGTSLTGDANTI
+704 SLTGDANTI
-717 TLLKRDQYDAA
+717 TLLKRDQYNAA
-728 VPGDP
+728 NAGDP
-733 ADMRDRYDGAG
+733 ADMRDRYDGTG
-744 WYYYVLPKGHSV
+744 WYYYMLPKGHSV
-756 AAGYATSTLGGEV
+756 AAGYATSTIGGEV
-769 VHKFDLA
+769 VPQFDL
-776 DENTAFSQDFV
+776 DNGNTVFSQDFD

-831 KGDTEKFLQNDAD
+831 KGDTEKFLQNEAD
-844 ALAGQIKNA
+844 ELAGQIENA

-860 IGDNPL
+860 IGEN
-866 MLLSIVNGCFVQSD
+866 LLKLRAIIYGCFVQSD
-880 YSRPKYK
+880 YFQSIYK
-887 VLVPFDGEGSS
+887 VLVPFDGDGSS
-898 GNPWQINTAADLSLL
+898 DNPWQINTAADLSLL

-1018 SDNDICYVGSIAGA
+1018 SDGDIGYVGSIAGA

-1045 GNVSAPKPGSYAG
+1045 GNVSAPKAGSYAG
-1058 AIVGKLGAATL
+1058 VIVGKLGNVMLTN
-1069 KYNYYDYT
+1069 NYYDYA
-1077 TTATLGSST
+1077 TTATLNGST

-1127 ASIIGGTSANG
+1127 ASITGGTSANG

-1184 CDELSALTVSDGTT
+1184 CDELTALTVSDGTT
-1198 NTDIKGALNFTMP
+1198 NTDIKDALSFTMP

-1371 YVTLTDNTIAAHRCY
+1371 YVTPTDNTIAAHRCY

>member
-34 FLIALAAMT
+34 FLIALVAMT
-43 VSTTSAWG
+43 VSTTSAWAQ
-51 ETKSIKYL
+51 TKEITYL
-59 TYSGGAI
+59 DYDRYPYN
-66 TNASYP
+66 NAFSEASH
-72 VDAEPITSTS
+72 DATKITSS
-82 YHISD
+82 SISLSG

-95 TIDGSLWLDDDT
+95 TISSTVTLSGDT
-107 YLILCDDAELKINV
+107 HLILCDDATLTIDL
-121 SDFDGI
+121 SLGI
-127 FSPSHN
+127 SSVYKDL
-133 ITIYAQ
+133 TIYAQ
-139 SSGSHAGKLT
+139 SSGSHAG
-149 ITSQGNGIAN
+149 IINFNNSNECIRNIGNL
-159 YGNVTING
+159 TING
-167 GNISITSTSFN
+167 GMISATSG
-178 GIYCTNFSLN
+178 GIEVIKCKNLTVN
-188 GGKVDIVTSAADM
+188 GGVVTVARTRYGS
-201 DGIYATDA
+201 YV
-209 ITINGGTVSATG
+209 INAE
-221 NAFGICNDSELDVTI
+221 NVTI

-243 TGGTYG
+243 TGGNKACISCLGGSVTINGGQVTAKSDQYS
-249 IRSRGA
+249 INAST
-255 IKLGWTNAEDY
+255 IILGWTNASDY
-266 IQSSSY
+266 IWASY
-272 RILGTFNTLK
+272 YEASRINVLKSFNVEGISTK
-282 DFYIDGTGTLDGSII
+282 FESGEYTPPYAVINPFY
-297 VDGESI
+297 
-303 ASLAGKTLTPR
+303 GKKLTPTGNAR
-314 TADPVY
+314 TVDIA
-320 TITLA
+320 T
-325 SGITGGTVEV
+325 GITGGNVEV
-335 NKAKAFA
+335 DKDKAFG
-342 GERLAVNVTPNDG
+342 GERVAITVTPEAGNILASLTYNDG
-355 KILGSLSYTV
+355 AD
-365 GSVTYT
+365 TYT
-371 IGTDPRDIK
+371 IGTGYYDIK
-380 QQANDYVIPLPTITS
+380 RQANDYFITMPF
-395 NANVEVTATFVT
+395 ANVTVNATFAT
-407 PVAQIGDTKYA
+407 PVAQIGDTKYPTLQAAFDAIANNQTIDILCDITEA
-418 TLAAALAAVNDGE
+418 TASKTYTGDHNH
-431 TITILSDKDES
+431 
-442 GTNYNFSTDVSSRSV
+442 
-457 TINMNSKTVSFG
+457 TINLNGYNVIFDSHSAMGSLTIN
-469 DISNKYSDLKII
+469 
-481 GPGTFNFGSFDNQG
+481 GPGTLTCKSLNNVSVNGNQTLTIDGATVVCNGVAGDTPDNSIEWMADHIVLKG
-495 QFLFKDVT
+495 GADLTAKNLVFLGGGDGEFTFTIEDNASIAHL
-503 VNCKYINN
+503 VNCKIRGYDDTNKAHIVQLRQYVSPNDLSYYD
-511 PGAAANITFDNA
+511 TQT
-523 KVVCNSA
+523 SA
-530 VAGNNSL
+530 DEAVN
-537 QLYGAD
+537 
-543 QGIVLKNGSDVEIN
+543 V
-557 QMMYVGYNENFT
+557 
-569 LDIQDAASILKL
+569 
-581 RSCAISFMVRSYVED
+581 
-596 QFLQYIR
+596 
-603 PDQKTA
+603 
-609 FSSDLANG
+609 
-617 NAITLDLRASW
+617 DLRASW

-658 PTAFTPST
+658 PTAFNPSN

-699 LLSAA
+699 LLSAV
-704 ETGTSLTGDANTI
+704 ETGASLTGDANTI

-1127 ASIIGGTSANG
+1127 ASITGGTSANG

-1184 CDELSALTVSDGTT
+1184 CDELTALTVSDGTT
-1198 NTDIKGALNFTMP
+1198 NTDIKDALSFTMP

-1371 YVTLTDNTIAAHRCY
+1371 YITPTDNTIAAHRCY

>member
-1 MNKSLFAKPICVQ
+1 MNKSLFAKPICAQ

-43 VSTTSAWG
+43 VSTTSAWAQTESITYLDYDHYPYNNTFSEASHDG
-51 ETKSIKYL
+51 PTK
-59 TYSGGAI
+59 
-66 TNASYP
+66 
-72 VDAEPITSTS
+72 ITSSSTS
-82 YHISD
+82 LSG

-95 TIDGSLWLDDDT
+95 EINSKVTLTGHT
-107 YLILCDDAELKINV
+107 YLILCDGAKLTINP
-121 SDFDGI
+121 SSGDGI
-127 FSPSHN
+127 DLDGKDL
-133 ITIYAQ
+133 IIYAQ
-139 SSGSHAGKLT
+139 SSGSHKGKL
-149 ITSQGNGIAN
+149 IIKSDGLGISLG
-159 YGNVTING
+159 GNVTING
-167 GNISITSTSFN
+167 GDISVTPTSS
-178 GIYCTNFSLN
+178 
-188 GGKVDIVTSAADM
+188 
-201 DGIYATDA
+201 DGIFCDHF
-209 ITINGGTVSATG
+209 ILNGGTVTVDSPSTSS
-221 NAFGICNDSELDVTI
+221 GIIAQGGVTI

-243 TGGTYG
+243 TGTSDGIFGHYVTINGGQVYAEGGDTYFAG
-249 IRSRGA
+249 IRSGGDD
-255 IKLGWTNAEDY
+255 IELGWANASDF
-266 IQSSSY
+266 IKANSY
-272 RILGTFNTLK
+272 SGT
-282 DFYIDGTGTLDGSII
+282 
-297 VDGESI
+297 V
-303 ASLAGKTLTPR
+303 KTLSGKSFNIEGGGTIAGSTTLTDAQKADIANKKLTPNT
-314 TADPVY
+314 TASH
-320 TITLA
+320 TITLGT
-325 SGITGGTVEV
+325 GITGGTVEV
-335 NKAKAFA
+335 DRTKAFA
-342 GERLAVNVTPNDG
+342 GERVAINVTPEAGN
-355 KILGSLSYTV
+355 ILGSLTCTYQEGTETRTV
-365 GSVTYT
+365 
-371 IGTDPRDIK
+371 DITK
-380 QQANDYVIPLPTITS
+380 QANDYVITMPA
-395 NANVEVTATFVT
+395 ANVTINATFGP
-407 PVAQIGDTKYA
+407 PVAQIGDTKYPTLQAAFDAIANNQTIDILCDITEA
-418 TLAAALAAVNDGE
+418 TASKTYTGDHNH
-431 TITILSDKDES
+431 
-442 GTNYNFSTDVSSRSV
+442 
-457 TINMNSKTVSFG
+457 TINLNGYNVIFDSHSAMGSLTIN
-469 DISNKYSDLKII
+469 
-481 GPGTFNFGSFDNQG
+481 GPGTLTCKSLNNVSVNGNQTLTIDGATVVCNGVAGDTPDNSIEWMADHIVLKG
-495 QFLFKDVT
+495 GADLTAKNLVFLGGGDGEFTFTIEDNASIAHL
-503 VNCKYINN
+503 VNCKIRGYDDTNKAHIVQLRQYVSPNDLSYYD
-511 PGAAANITFDNA
+511 TQT
-523 KVVCNSA
+523 SA
-530 VAGNNSL
+530 DEAVN
-537 QLYGAD
+537 
-543 QGIVLKNGSDVEIN
+543 V
-557 QMMYVGYNENFT
+557 
-569 LDIQDAASILKL
+569 
-581 RSCAISFMVRSYVED
+581 
-596 QFLQYIR
+596 
-603 PDQKTA
+603 
-609 FSSDLANG
+609 
-617 NAITLDLRASW
+617 DLRASW

-658 PTAFTPST
+658 PTAFNPSN

-699 LLSAA
+699 LLSAVESGA
-704 ETGTSLTGDANTI
+704 SLTGDANTI
-717 TLLKRDQYDAA
+717 TLLKRDQYNAA
-728 VPGDP
+728 NAGDP

-744 WYYYVLPKGHSV
+744 WYYYMLPKGHSV
-756 AAGYATSTLGGEV
+756 AAGYATSTIGGEV
-769 VHKFDLA
+769 VPQFDL
-776 DENTAFSQDFV
+776 DNGNTVFSQDFD

-831 KGDTEKFLQNDAD
+831 KGDTEKFLQNEAD
-844 ALAGQIKNA
+844 ELAGQIENA

-860 IGDNPL
+860 IGEN
-866 MLLSIVNGCFVQSD
+866 LLKLRAIIYGCFVQSD
-880 YSRPKYK
+880 YFQSIYK

-1058 AIVGKLGAATL
+1058 AIVGKLGNVMLTN
-1069 KYNYYDYT
+1069 NYYDYA
-1077 TTATLGSST
+1077 TTATLNGST

-1127 ASIIGGTSANG
+1127 ASITGGTSANG

-1233 YNAADP
+1233 YNATDP

-1332 NIEQNQTADRRF
+1332 NIEQNQKADRHF
-1344 KGTATALA
+1344 KGTATALT
-1352 LSASAKC
+1352 LSASDKC

-1371 YVTLTDNTIAAHRCY
+1371 YVTDTDNTIAAHRCY

-1409 SMVNGQGTMDNLD
+1409 SMVNGQWSMDN
-1422 GDWFSLD
+1422 GQWYSLD

>member
-1 MNKSLFAKPICVQ
+1 MNKSLFAKPICAQ
-14 RLARFPQKVLS
+14 RLARVPQKGLS

-43 VSTTSAWG
+43 VSTTSAWAQT
-51 ETKSIKYL
+51 ESITYLDYDHDPYNNTFSEASHDATK
-59 TYSGGAI
+59 
-66 TNASYP
+66 
-72 VDAEPITSTS
+72 ITSSSTS
-82 YHISD
+82 LSG

-95 TIDGSLWLDDDT
+95 TINGKVTLTDHT
-107 YLILCDDAELKINV
+107 YLILCDDATLTIDNT
-121 SDFDGI
+121 SGDGI
-127 FSPSHN
+127 DLDFHDL
-133 ITIYAQ
+133 TIYAQ
-139 SSGSHAGKLT
+139 SSGDHKGKL
-149 ITSQGNGIAN
+149 IIKSYDVGMGI
-159 YGNVTING
+159 G
-167 GNISITSTSFN
+167 G
-178 GIYCTNFSLN
+178 
-188 GGKVDIVTSAADM
+188 
-201 DGIYATDA
+201 
-209 ITINGGTVSATG
+209 
-221 NAFGICNDSELDVTI
+221 DVTI
-236 NGGKVSA
+236 NGGDISIPISDDGIICNHFILNGGTVTVASLSYGIYAVGYGVTINGGKLSA
-243 TGGTYG
+243 TGTNDGIFGRYVTINGGQVYAEGDDTYFAG
-249 IRSRGA
+249 IRSNSP
-255 IKLGWTNAEDY
+255 IYLGWTNASDF
-266 IQSSSY
+266 IKANSY
-272 RILGTFNTLK
+272 SATSIDARKN
-282 DFYIDGTGTLDGSII
+282 FYIDGTTPLNAGNGISASSIN
-297 VDGESI
+297 D
-303 ASLAGKTLTPR
+303 KTLTPN
-314 TADPVY
+314 TTTPSH

-325 SGITGGTVEV
+325 TGITGGSIAVDKT
-335 NKAKAFA
+335 KAFEN
-342 GERLAVNVTPNDG
+342 ERVAITATPETG
-355 KILGSLSYTV
+355 KMLTSLSYTY
-365 GSVTYT
+365 GSTTVN
-371 IGTDPRDIK
+371 ILASK
-380 QQANDYVIPLPTITS
+380 QANDYVFTMPDADVTS
-395 NANVEVTATFVT
+395 INATFETV
-407 PVAQIGDTKYA
+407 VAKIGTTEYPS
-418 TLAAALAAVNDGE
+418 LASAFAAVADGE
-431 TITILSDKDES
+431 TINIISDKDES
-442 GTNYNFSTDVSSRSV
+442 SASYDFSSGGANSTRNV
-457 TINMNSKTVSFG
+457 TINMNSHTYSFG
-469 DISNKYSDLKII
+469 DISNKRSDLKII

-628 GIMLA
+628 GIMLE

-658 PTAFTPST
+658 PTAFNPSN

-1127 ASIIGGTSANG
+1127 ASITGGTSANG

-1184 CDELSALTVSDGTT
+1184 CDELTALTVSDGTT
-1198 NTDIKGALNFTMP
+1198 NTDIKDALSFTMP

-1295 YTSAAINGSYSGVP
+1295 YTSAAINGSYSDVP

-1371 YVTLTDNTIAAHRCY
+1371 YVTPTDNTIAAHRCY

>member
-43 VSTTSAWG
+43 VSTTSAWAQ
-51 ETKSIKYL
+51 TKEITYL
-59 TYSGGAI
+59 DYDRYPYN
-66 TNASYP
+66 NAFSEASH
-72 VDAEPITSTS
+72 DATKITSSSTS
-82 YHISD
+82 LSG

-95 TIDGSLWLDDDT
+95 EINSEVTLTGHT
-107 YLILCDDAELKINV
+107 YLILCDDATLTIDL
-121 SDFDGI
+121 SLGI
-127 FSPSHN
+127 YSVYKDL
-133 ITIYAQ
+133 TIYAQ
-139 SSGSHAGKLT
+139 SSGSHAGK
-149 ITSQGNGIAN
+149 INFNNSIGCIRDIGNL
-159 YGNVTING
+159 TING
-167 GNISITSTSFN
+167 GMISATSGGMEVIKCKNLTV
-178 GIYCTNFSLN
+178 N
-188 GGKVDIVTSAADM
+188 GGVVTVARTVYGS
-201 DGIYATDA
+201 YV
-209 ITINGGTVSATG
+209 INAE
-221 NAFGICNDSELDVTI
+221 NVTI

-243 TGGTYG
+243 TGGNTACISCLG
-249 IRSRGA
+249 GSVTINGGQVTAKSDQCSINA
-255 IKLGWTNAEDY
+255 STIILGWTNASDY
-266 IQSSSY
+266 IWASY
-272 RILGTFNTLK
+272 FEASRINVLKSFNVEGISTK
-282 DFYIDGTGTLDGSII
+282 FESGEYTPPYAVINPFY
-297 VDGESI
+297 
-303 ASLAGKTLTPR
+303 GKKLTPTGNAR
-314 TADPVY
+314 TVDIA
-320 TITLA
+320 T
-325 SGITGGTVEV
+325 GITGGNVEV
-335 NKAKAFA
+335 DKDKAFG
-342 GERLAVNVTPNDG
+342 GERVAITVTPEAGNILASLTYNDG
-355 KILGSLSYTV
+355 AD
-365 GSVTYT
+365 TYT
-371 IGTDPRDIK
+371 IGTGYYDIK
-380 QQANDYVIPLPTITS
+380 RQANDYFITMPF
-395 NANVEVTATFVT
+395 ANVTVNATFAT
-407 PVAQIGDTKYA
+407 PVAQIGDTQYA
-418 TLAAALAAVNDGE
+418 TLAAALAALPDNTAT
-431 TITILSDKDES
+431 TIDILDDIAES
-442 GTNYNFSTDVSSRSV
+442 GNDLPFGDKTKNF
-457 TINMNSKTVSFG
+457 TINMNGHNVTFGSLNSFLGSMTVEGLSTGDRKTF
-469 DISNKYSDLKII
+469 
-481 GPGTFNFGSFDNQG
+481 TFNGIYMLGD
-495 QFLFKDVT
+495 LTFKNVT
-503 VNCKYINN
+503 VNCTSISDWADSDENY
-511 PGAAANITFDNA
+511 TLLLDNA
-523 KVVCNSA
+523 TVVCKDILSRSF
-530 VAGNNSL
+530 GR
-537 QLYGAD
+537 GARNI
-543 QGIVLKNGSDVEIN
+543 QLKNSSSLTIWTEAYLGGD
-557 QMMYVGYNENFT
+557 NF
-569 LDIQDAASILKL
+569 LIDIQDNSWIEFKNCVTSGWNPTKVSAQIARFAKPGVTIGLDEGKVTMTTDGDPSTTTNILNL
-581 RSCAISFMVRSYVED
+581 V
-596 QFLQYIR
+596 
-603 PDQKTA
+603 
-609 FSSDLANG
+609 
-617 NAITLDLRASW
+617 LRASW
-628 GIMLA
+628 GIVFVDGLTN
-633 SDLGEISPGVPKATV
+633 ATT
-648 TFYDGGTSFD
+648 TFYVAPSTFD
-658 PTAFTPST
+658 PDADFDPSA
-666 YTTSTTFI
+666 YTTSTTYI

-699 LLSAA
+699 LLSAVESGA
-704 ETGTSLTGDANTI
+704 SLTGDANTI

-728 VPGDP
+728 NAGDP

-744 WYYYVLPKGHSV
+744 WYYYMLPKGHSV
-756 AAGYATSTLGGEV
+756 AAGYATSTIGGEV
-769 VHKFDLA
+769 VPQFDL
-776 DENTAFSQDFV
+776 DNGNTVFSQDFD

-831 KGDTEKFLQNDAD
+831 KGDTEKFLQNEAD
-844 ALAGQIKNA
+844 ALAGQIENA

-860 IGDNPL
+860 IGEN
-866 MLLSIVNGCFVQSD
+866 LLKLRAIIYGCFVQSD
-880 YSRPKYK
+880 YFLSKYK
-887 VLVPFDGEGSS
+887 ILVPFDGDGSDT
-898 GNPWQINTAADLSLL
+898 NPWQIKTAADLSLL
-913 AKCVNVAAYTFNG
+913 AKCVNVGAYTFNG
-926 ETLKMGL
+926 ETLAMG
-933 NGKTYDMSGS
+933 NNETYDMSGS
-943 DFEPIGTDGNLP
+943 DFEPIGTDSNLP

-1018 SDNDICYVGSIAGA
+1018 SDGDIGYVGSIAGA

-1045 GNVSAPKPGSYAG
+1045 GNVSAPKAGSYAG
-1058 AIVGKLGAATL
+1058 VIVGKLGNVMLTN
-1069 KYNYYDYT
+1069 NYYDYA
-1077 TTATLGSST
+1077 TTATLNGST

-1127 ASIIGGTSANG
+1127 ASITGGTSANG

-1184 CDELSALTVSDGTT
+1184 CDELTALTVSDGTT
-1198 NTDIKGALNFTMP
+1198 NTDIKDALSFTMP

-1239 TAPFAYNWMTF
+1239 GAPFAYNWMTF

-1295 YTSAAINGSYSGVP
+1295 YTSAAINGSYSDVP
-1309 TLFHYADNN
+1309 MLFHYADNN

-1332 NIEQNQTADRRF
+1332 NIEQNQTSDRRF

-1371 YVTLTDNTIAAHRCY
+1371 YVTPTDNTIAAHRCY

-1409 SMVNGQGTMDNLD
+1409 STVNGQWSMDDLD
-1422 GDWFSLD
+1422 GNWFSLD

>member
-1 MNKSLFAKPICVQ
+1 MNKSLFAKPICAQ
-14 RLARFPQKVLS
+14 RLARVPQKVLS

-43 VSTTSAWG
+43 VSTTSAWAQT
-51 ETKSIKYL
+51 ESITYLDYDHYPYNNTFSEASHDATK
-59 TYSGGAI
+59 
-66 TNASYP
+66 
-72 VDAEPITSTS
+72 ITSSSTS
-82 YHISD
+82 LSG

-95 TIDGSLWLDDDT
+95 TINGKVTLT
-107 YLILCDDAELKINV
+107 GNTQIILCDGAKLTIDNT
-121 SDFDGI
+121 SGDGI
-127 FSPSHN
+127 DLDSRDL
-133 ITIYAQ
+133 TIYAQ
-139 SSGSHAGKLT
+139 SSGDHKGKL
-149 ITSQGNGIAN
+149 IIKSYDVGMGI
-159 YGNVTING
+159 G
-167 GNISITSTSFN
+167 G
-178 GIYCTNFSLN
+178 
-188 GGKVDIVTSAADM
+188 
-201 DGIYATDA
+201 
-209 ITINGGTVSATG
+209 
-221 NAFGICNDSELDVTI
+221 DVTI
-236 NGGKVSA
+236 NGGDISIPISDDGIICNHFILNGGTVTVASLSYGIDAVGFGVTINGGKLSA
-243 TGGTYG
+243 TGTNDGIFGRYVTINGGQVTATGDTGGTFAG
-249 IRSRGA
+249 IRSNSP
-255 IKLGWTNAEDY
+255 IYLGWTNASDF
-266 IQSSSY
+266 IKANSY
-272 RILGTFNTLK
+272 SATSIDARKN
-282 DFYIDGTGTLDGSII
+282 FYIDGSTPLAAAND
-297 VDGESI
+297 I
-303 ASLAGKTLTPR
+303 AAATINDKTLTPN
-314 TADPVY
+314 AASH
-320 TITLA
+320 TIPLGT
-325 SGITGGTVEV
+325 STGGGTIEV
-335 NKAKAFA
+335 DKTKAFEN
-342 GERLAVNVTPNDG
+342 ERVAITATPETG
-355 KILGSLSYTV
+355 KMLTSLSYTY
-365 GSVTYT
+365 GSTTVN
-371 IGTDPRDIK
+371 ILASK
-380 QQANDYVIPLPTITS
+380 QANDYVFTMPDADVTS
-395 NANVEVTATFVT
+395 INATFETV
-407 PVAQIGDTKYA
+407 VAKIGTTEYPS
-418 TLAAALAAVNDGE
+418 LASAFAAVEDGE
-431 TITILSDKDES
+431 TINIISDKDES
-442 GTNYNFSTDVSSRSV
+442 SASYDFSTHGSTRSV
-457 TINMNSKTVSFG
+457 TINMNSHTYSFG
-469 DISNKYSDLKII
+469 NISNKYSDLNII
-481 GPGTFNFGSFDNQG
+481 GPGTFNFGSFENQG

-503 VNCKYINN
+503 VNCKFINN
-511 PGAAANITFDNA
+511 PGAAADITFDNA

-530 VAGNNSL
+530 VAGNSSI

-543 QGIVLKNGSDVEIN
+543 QGIVLKNGSDVEIR
-557 QMMYVGYNENFT
+557 QGMYVGYNENFT

-581 RSCAISFMVRSYVED
+581 RSCAISFMERSYVED

-658 PTAFTPST
+658 PTAFNPSN

-1018 SDNDICYVGSIAGA
+1018 SDGDIGYVGCIAGA

-1045 GNVSAPKPGSYAG
+1045 GNVSAPKAGSYAG
-1058 AIVGKLGAATL
+1058 AIVGKLGNVMLTN
-1069 KYNYYDYT
+1069 NYYDYA
-1077 TTATLGSST
+1077 TTATLNGST

-1127 ASIIGGTSANG
+1127 ASITGGTSANG

-1184 CDELSALTVSDGTT
+1184 CDELTALTVSDGTT
-1198 NTDIKGALNFTMP
+1198 NTDIKDALSFTMP

-1295 YTSAAINGSYSGVP
+1295 YISAAINGSYSGVP
-1309 TLFHYADNN
+1309 MLFHYADNN

-1332 NIEQNQTADRRF
+1332 NIEQNQKADRRF
-1344 KGTATALA
+1344 NGTATART
-1352 LSASAKC
+1352 LSASDKC

-1371 YVTLTDNTIAAHRCY
+1371 YITPTDNTIAAHRCY

-1409 SMVNGQGTMDNLD
+1409 SMVNGQWSMDNLD